1 MASIQILITD
11 ALVALAIE
19 LLSFG
24 LWEPSATQS
33 LAPQLI
39 RISHSQKLE
48 LYKVG
53 PPTVLTVVDVFVKN
67 PSESELIYDVIMWIS
82 FGFSGRSELTYEW
95 CETFLLVF
103 RVGHGSSSLMWMNC
117 WTPCWSSQSLPKS
130 ATWNPDWINVS
141 WAQRKIESFYYYF
154 FPLMMR
160 EIEWIGAPKS
170 TNSTIK

>member
-11 ALVALAIE
+11 ALVALAME

-67 PSESELIYDVIMWIS
+67 PSESELIYDVIM
-82 FGFSGRSELTYEW
+82 
-95 CETFLLVF
+95 
-103 RVGHGSSSLMWMNC
+103 
-117 WTPCWSSQSLPKS
+117 
-130 ATWNPDWINVS
+130 
-141 WAQRKIESFYYYF
+141 
-154 FPLMMR
+154 
-160 EIEWIGAPKS
+160 
-170 TNSTIK
+170 

>member
-33 LAPQLI
+33 SAPQLI

-53 PPTVLTVVDVFVKN
+53 PPTSHGGGCFCKKSIRIRTNLWCNYVNFFWFFGSVRTNLWM
-67 PSESELIYDVIMWIS
+67 MWDFP
-82 FGFSGRSELTYEW
+82 FGFPGRSW
-95 CETFLLVF
+95 IIMM
-103 RVGHGSSSLMWMNC
+103 MWMNC
-117 WTPCWSSQSLPKS
+117 WTPCWSSL
-130 ATWNPDWINVS
+130 VF
-141 WAQRKIESFYYYF
+141 QRKKI
-154 FPLMMR
+154 
-160 EIEWIGAPKS
+160 
-170 TNSTIK
+170 

>member
-39 RISHSQKLE
+39 RISYSQKLE

-53 PPTVLTVVDVFVKN
+53 PPTVLTAVDVFVKN
-67 PSESELIYDVIMWIS
+67 PSESELIYDVIM
-82 FGFSGRSELTYEW
+82 
-95 CETFLLVF
+95 
-103 RVGHGSSSLMWMNC
+103 
-117 WTPCWSSQSLPKS
+117 
-130 ATWNPDWINVS
+130 
-141 WAQRKIESFYYYF
+141 
-154 FPLMMR
+154 
-160 EIEWIGAPKS
+160 
-170 TNSTIK
+170 